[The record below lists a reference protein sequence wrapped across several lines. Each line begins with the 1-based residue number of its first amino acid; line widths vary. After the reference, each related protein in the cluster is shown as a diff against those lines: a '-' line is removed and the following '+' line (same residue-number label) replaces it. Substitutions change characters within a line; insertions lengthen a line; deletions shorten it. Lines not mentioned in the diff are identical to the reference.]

1 MVEDEH
7 MGQKVTLTAADGHR
21 LGAYRADPAGTPKG
35 AVVVI
40 QEIFGV
46 NEHIRD
52 VADRFA
58 REGYVA
64 VAPALFD
71 RAEPGFDAD
80 YGPESAGKGRSFVQ
94 KIGYPAMLRD
104 VDAAREAVKAAG
116 PVAIVGFCLGG
127 SVAFNAATDLD
138 GFTAAVGYYGGR
150 IAQDADKKPR
160 CPTMLH
166 FGDQD
171 QSIPMD
177 AVESIKQ
184 KRPDVEVF
192 VYHAGHGFN
201 CDHRSAYEPESAKLA
216 WSRTLSHLQQSFA
229 KAA

>member
-1 MVEDEH
+1 
-7 MGQKVTLTAADGHR
+7 MGENVTLTAADGHR
-21 LGAYRADPAGTPKG
+21 FGAYRADPAGTPKG

-46 NEHIRD
+46 NAHIRE

-58 REGYVA
+58 AEGYVA
-64 VAPALFD
+64 IAPALFD
-71 RAEPGFDAD
+71 RAEPGFEPG
-80 YGPESAGKGRSFVQ
+80 YGPEGAGKGRGFVQ
-94 KIGYPAMLRD
+94 QIGYPAMLRD
-104 VDAAREAVKAAG
+104 VDAAKEAVKAAG

-138 GFTAAVGYYGGR
+138 GFAAAVGYYGGR
-150 IAQDADKKPR
+150 IAQDADKTPR

-171 QSIPMD
+171 QSIPMSS
-177 AVESIKQ
+177 VETVKR

-201 CDHRSAYEPESAKLA
+201 CDHRSSAFEPESAKLA
-216 WSRTLSHLQQSFA
+216 WTRTLGHLERTFA
-229 KAA
+229 EAA

>member
-1 MVEDEH
+1 
-7 MGQKVTLTAADGHR
+7 MGENVTLTAADDHR
-21 LGAYRADPAGTPKG
+21 FGAYRSDPAGRPKG

-46 NEHIRD
+46 NAHIRD

-58 REGYVA
+58 AEGYVA
-64 VAPALFD
+64 IAPALFD
-71 RAEPGFDAD
+71 RAEPGFDAS
-80 YGPESAGKGRSFVQ
+80 YGPESAAKGRGFVQ

-104 VDAAREAVKAAG
+104 VDAAKEAVKSAG

-127 SVAFNAATDLD
+127 SVAFNAAADLD
-138 GFTAAVGYYGGR
+138 GFTAVVGYYGGR
-150 IAQDADKKPR
+150 IAQDADKAPR

-171 QSIPMD
+171 QSIPMSDVD
-177 AVESIKQ
+177 AIKR
-184 KRPDVEVF
+184 KRPDAQIF

-201 CDHRSAYEPESAKLA
+201 CDQRSNAFEPESAKLA
-216 WSRTLSHLQQSFA
+216 WTRTLGHLQLNFA